1 MKKTLI
7 FLYIV
12 VLAAT
17 GVAQKEN
24 HKWKPL
30 QVDDNKKIWYD
41 LSQVDTLTRTKFDVW
56 LLELHKPTLKIDGV
70 PGQVM
75 RTKTLYSINL
85 EEVFYGINEVV
96 YYDVNNKEIK
106 RYRYGLKN
114 YPEEM
119 KYTFPI
125 TKDTDLHLFI
135 NELTKIQ
142 GQRK

>member
-12 VLAAT
+12 LLAFT
-17 GVAQKEN
+17 VMAQKEN

-30 QVDDNKKIWYD
+30 QVDENKKIWFD
-41 LSQVDTLTRTKFDVW
+41 LSQVDTLTQARFDIW
-56 LLELHKPTLKIDGV
+56 MLELHKPMLKIEGV

-75 RTKTLYSINL
+75 RTKTLYSINM
-85 EEVFYGINEVV
+85 EEAFYGIKEVV
-96 YYDVNNKEIK
+96 YYDINNKEIK
-106 RYRYGLKN
+106 RYRYGLQN
-114 YPEEM
+114 YPEDM

-135 NELTKIQ
+135 NELSRMQ
-142 GQRK
+142 GQRN